1 MKYSGDVVLV
11 NTCFIMIDSV
21 CIENLRSL
29 KNTGFVKLKKLNV
42 LLGSNSSGKSTFLR
56 SFPLISQSIKKNL
69 RGPISWFD
77 DSMVDFGNYE
87 TALNFGASSREEKI
101 AFSYLLKAPFFNY
114 DFYGYRSS
122 KSWLFERALDNIKD
136 DIRCKVSFSNDK
148 NGTYIDAIEMSLKQ
162 NTCTFSIAK
171 RDDYVSVILN
181 GQQYLIPKTRW
192 IHKTGRYILPSFEQ
206 FESEN
211 SFASITVKDAVL
223 ESIYAELQKYC
234 RKNFT
239 RKERLFSIVLSW
251 SLDKEKFLEMI
262 QSKKS
267 LKSFHDHAR
276 KWTVD
281 NEEFLQ
287 IYNGILVYFFMNMIN
302 VLDAEM
308 TFFYE
313 RCGYVAP
320 FRAEASR
327 YYRTQGLQVDDID
340 PYGRNLQEFIS
351 SLTKVQLDD
360 YNSFL
365 EKVLKIKVFVKSSVG
380 HYSIMLN
387 DRGHQVN
394 MTDVGFG
401 YSQVLPILT
410 KLWYAHSKKK
420 LNRYRYSNQYI
431 LNNVTLIEQPELHLH
446 PAMQAIVADALV
458 DFMNFV
464 PLLDQH
470 ELRDILIVETHSQTI
485 INRIGRR
492 IRENT
497 LSPDDVNV
505 LLFQRDSLNAD
516 SEIRIAQFNEK
527 GQLTNWPFGF
537 FDPE

>member
-1 MKYSGDVVLV
+1 
-11 NTCFIMIDSV
+11 MIDSV
-21 CIENLRSL
+21 RIENLRSL
-29 KNTGFVKLKKLNV
+29 RDTGFVKLKKLNI

-56 SFPLISQSIKKNL
+56 SFPLLSQSIKKNL

-87 TALNFGASSREEKI
+87 TALNFEASREKSKI

-114 DFYGYRSS
+114 DFYSYRSS
-122 KSWLFERALDNIKD
+122 RSWLFEKALDKVKED
-136 DIRCKVSFSNDK
+136 VSGKVSFSNDK
-148 NGTYIDAIEMSLKQ
+148 NGTYINAIELSMKQ
-162 NTCTFSIAK
+162 HTCTFSIEK
-171 RDDYVSVILN
+171 RDDNVLVFLDNEPYPI
-181 GQQYLIPKTRW
+181 QKTKW

-206 FESEN
+206 FDSEN
-211 SFASITVKDAVL
+211 SFSSMTVKDAVL
-223 ESIYAELQKYC
+223 ESVYAELQKYC

-239 RKERLFSIVLSW
+239 RKERLFSIILSW
-251 SLDKEKFLEMI
+251 SLDKKAFLNSV

-267 LKSFHDHAR
+267 LKSFYNHA
-276 KWTVD
+276 KDWTVD
-281 NEEFLQ
+281 SEEFLQ
-287 IYNGILVYFFMNMIN
+287 IYNGILVYFYMNMLN

-327 YYRTQGLQVDDID
+327 YYRSQGLQVDDID

-351 SLTKVQLDD
+351 SLTKAQLDD

-365 EKVLKIKVFVKSSVG
+365 EKILKIKVSVKSSVG

-420 LNRYRYSNQYI
+420 LNRYRYSNQYV

-458 DFMNFV
+458 DFMNFKAQ
-464 PLLDQH
+464 LDEY
-470 ELRDILIVETHSQTI
+470 ELRDVLIVETHSQTI

-492 IRENT
+492 IREKT
-497 LSPDDVNV
+497 LSPDDVNI
-505 LLFQRDSLNAD
+505 LLFQRDNFNAD
-516 SEIRIAQFNEK
+516 SEILVAQFNEK

>member
-1 MKYSGDVVLV
+1 
-11 NTCFIMIDSV
+11 MIDSV

-29 KNTGFVKLKKLNV
+29 KNTGFIKLKKLNV

-56 SFPLISQSIKKNL
+56 SFPLLSQSIKKSL

-87 TALNFGASSREEKI
+87 TALNFGASKEEKI

-114 DFYGYRSS
+114 DFYSYRSS
-122 KSWLFERALDNIKD
+122 RSWLFEKSLDKVKD
-136 DIRCKVSFSNDK
+136 DVLCKVSFSNDK
-148 NGTYIDAIEMSLKQ
+148 NGTYINAIEISLKQ
-162 NTCTFSIAK
+162 NSCIFSIAK
-171 RDDYVSVILN
+171 RDDHVSVFLN
-181 GQQYLIPKTRW
+181 GQLYWIPKTRW

-211 SFASITVKDAVL
+211 SFASVTVKDAVL
-223 ESIYAELQKYC
+223 ESVYAELQKYC

-251 SLDKEKFLEMI
+251 SLDKENFLEMM

-267 LKSFHDHAR
+267 LKSFHDHAK

-281 NEEFLQ
+281 NDEFLQ

-327 YYRTQGLQVDDID
+327 YYRSQGLQVDDID

-365 EKVLKIKVFVKSSVG
+365 EKVLKIKVSVKSSVG

-420 LNRYRYSNQYI
+420 LNRYTYSNQYI

-458 DFMNFV
+458 DFINFI
-464 PLLDQH
+464 PQLDEH

-505 LLFQRDSLNAD
+505 LLFQRDSFNAD
-516 SEIRIAQFNEK
+516 SEIRIAQFNEN